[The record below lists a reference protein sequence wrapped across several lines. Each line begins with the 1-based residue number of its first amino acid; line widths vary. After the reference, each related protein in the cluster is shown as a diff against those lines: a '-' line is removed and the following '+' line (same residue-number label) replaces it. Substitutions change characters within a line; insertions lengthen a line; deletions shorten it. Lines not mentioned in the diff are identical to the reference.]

1 MRSEW
6 VTDDYFNFVLMCLT
20 PPNRLAVEMS
30 ARYGMRIGDVLAT
43 KTANVKRGR
52 WTYKEEKT
60 GKARRITLSKDF
72 QARLLEQ
79 AGRFFVFE
87 HRTKVLEHR
96 TRQSVYKDI
105 RRVAKLLRLKPHISP
120 HSARKIYAVDKRK
133 SGKSIAQIQRLL
145 NHSSESVTLIYALAD
160 EMERDSA
167 KKNQRLTNIK

>member
-6 VTDDYFNFVLMCLT
+6 VSDDYFNFVLMCLT

-43 KTANVKRGR
+43 KTKDVKRGR

-60 GKARRITLSKDF
+60 GKARRITLSRDF

-79 AGRFFVFE
+79 AGRVFVFE
-87 HRTKVLEHR
+87 HRTKVFEHR

-105 RRVAKLLRLKPHISP
+105 RRVAKLLRLKAHLTP

-133 SGKSIAQIQRLL
+133 SGKSIAQIQKLL

-160 EMERDSA
+160 EMKEKS
-167 KKNQRLTNIK
+167 RLTNRKK